1 MTSKVDKLD
10 VNTLRPIPANLKNLS
25 DVYIMLLKRLYIMNW
40 LKNAIDIN
48 GLVKKEILI
57 LKSMRLKVKYLVLPV

>member
-10 VNTLRPIPANLKNLS
+10 VNTLRSIPANLKNLS